1 MPSSKKDRNWLSYI
15 LLLCTTTFWGGS
27 FVLTKHLL
35 DVASPV
41 TIIFLRMVIAS
52 VIFTTITVILYKDRF
67 LLSRKDFLIMLA
79 VTFFE
84 PFLYFICETYSIKYS
99 DPTVVAILIATIPMF
114 IMIMSYFTEHEKIGR
129 VNRIGSLIAFVGI
142 FVMLLPS
149 MGRVSFNGWGIALGF
164 GAVLSAVGYTYF
176 INKMPEKYNS
186 LIIITWQNLLG
197 ALFFAPLFFF
207 GNDSQTLHSEITAL
221 MQPANVIPLTILA
234 IACSALAFMFYLHG
248 IRHIGMTKTSIF
260 TNLIP
265 VATAILAYFIV
276 GEEFPPVKILGIAI
290 VIVGVFMVQKKTK

>member
-1 MPSSKKDRNWLSYI
+1 MKERNWLSYV
-15 LLLCTTTFWGGS
+15 LLLCTTVFWGGS

-35 DVASPV
+35 DAASPV

-52 VIFTTITVILYKDRF
+52 VVFTIITLILYKKSF
-67 LLSRKDFLIMLA
+67 LLSGKDFLIMLA

-114 IMIMSYFTEHEKIGR
+114 IMVMSYFTEHEKIGR
-129 VNRIGSLIAFVGI
+129 INRIGTLIAFVGI
-142 FVMLLPS
+142 FVMLIPS
-149 MGRVSFNGWGIALGF
+149 LGNVSFNGWGIALGF

-186 LIIITWQNLLG
+186 LVIITWQNLLG
-197 ALFFAPLFFF
+197 AVFFAPLFFF
-207 GNDSQTLHSEITAL
+207 GKDPSVLHSEVAAL
-221 MQPANVIPLTILA
+221 MQPDNLLVLCILA

-290 VIVGVFMVQKKTK
+290 VIMGVFMVQQKAQ

>member
-1 MPSSKKDRNWLSYI
+1 MSHTEKDRNWLSYI

-27 FVLTKHLL
+27 FVLTKQLL

-52 VIFTTITVILYKDRF
+52 VVFSIITLVLYRDSCLMKG
-67 LLSRKDFLIMLA
+67 KDFWMMVA
-79 VTFFE
+79 VAFFE
-84 PFLYFICETYSIKYS
+84 PFLYFLCETYSIKYS

-129 VNRIGSLIAFVGI
+129 INRIGTLIAFVGI
-142 FVMLLPS
+142 FVMLIPS
-149 MGRVSFNGWGIALGF
+149 LGNVSFNGWGIVLGF

-176 INKMPEKYNS
+176 INKLPEKYNS
-186 LIIITWQNLLG
+186 LVIITWQNLLG
-197 ALFFAPLFFF
+197 AIFFAPLFFF
-207 GNDSQTLHSEITAL
+207 GQKSQALHSEITAL
-221 MQPANVIPLTILA
+221 MQPANLTLLFILA

-265 VATAILAYFIV
+265 VATAILAFFIV

-290 VIVGVFMVQKKTK
+290 VIVGVFMVQKK